1 MSSWTETFQAQ
12 STQFWSNNYRFVE
25 PGIRS
30 SISMHLKH
38 AILLFLAFVI
48 DSTWGHEIAIGGIRP
63 DFVLM
68 FLIYGAMGS
77 GALAAT
83 ILGFSVGLLEDFNS
97 APGNLGLN
105 ALCNTL
111 VAYGVGIAGNTLYR
125 DSLSTLLLTLMA
137 SSMVH
142 AAIYWLV
149 FTRFQMTES
158 VYMLATVSLP
168 SMLYTVIVAVVL
180 ILVFTYRQ
188 GQINVRWL
196 FPE

>member
-1 MSSWTETFQAQ
+1 
-12 STQFWSNNYRFVE
+12 
-25 PGIRS
+25 
-30 SISMHLKH
+30 MHLKH
-38 AILLFLAFVI
+38 AVLLFLAFVI
-48 DSTWGHEIAIGGIRP
+48 DSTWGHEIAIRGIRP

-77 GALAAT
+77 GAFAGT
-83 ILGFSVGLLEDFNS
+83 ILGFSVGLLEDFNG

-105 ALCNTL
+105 ALCNSL

-125 DSLSTLLLTLMA
+125 DSMSTLLLTLMA

-142 AAIYWLV
+142 AAMYWLV
-149 FTRFQMTES
+149 YTRFQFTES
-158 VYMLATVSLP
+158 VYILATISLP
-168 SMLYTVIVAVVL
+168 SMLYTLMVAVALIIVL
-180 ILVFTYRQ
+180 TYRQ

>member
-1 MSSWTETFQAQ
+1 
-12 STQFWSNNYRFVE
+12 
-25 PGIRS
+25 
-30 SISMHLKH
+30 MHLKH
-38 AILLFLAFVI
+38 AILLILAYVI
-48 DSTWGHEIAIGGIRP
+48 DSTWGHEIAIRGIRP

-77 GALAAT
+77 GALAGT
-83 ILGFSVGLLEDFNS
+83 ILGFSVGLLEDFNGPS
-97 APGNLGLN
+97 ENLGLN

-111 VAYGVGIAGNTLYR
+111 VAYGVGIAGNTLYK
-125 DSLSTLLLTLMA
+125 DSLSTLLLTLLA

-149 FTRFQMTES
+149 YTRFQLTES
-158 VYMLATVSLP
+158 VSMLATISLP

-180 ILVFTYRQ
+180 ILGLTFRQ